1 MTTTIYD
8 KSVAVEQ
15 AAIPPNLFFSSSAS
29 CLSFALTANSN
40 NRNPFKFV
48 SRRTYELYRW
58 RVKAHKAFDKLFIG
72 DEAVMTKREA
82 YEYLQH
88 LMNLTAEQAHISN
101 FDIEQ
106 CQELIDLLDFAN

>member
-58 RVKAHKAFDKLFIG
+58 RVKAHKAFDKLFLG
-72 DEAVMTKREA
+72 SEAIMSKQEA
-82 YEYLQH
+82 YGYLQY
-88 LMNLTAEQAHISN
+88 LMGLTEEQAHIGN
-101 FDIEQ
+101 FSVEQ
-106 CQELIDLLDFAN
+106 CQELIDLLDFQP